1 MHETAGQAARPVIN
15 QATAEGNRVLAL
27 SGEVD
32 ADNVHLVRQALR
44 VDGTR
49 VSRTLLD
56 LRELDYTDASA
67 INDLAAAQRDAA
79 SADAWIRLASLRAAV
94 QHGRSLPPHA
104 SSSPLLPDARQRR
117 PAPGQWSGSRR
128 RSSRVRGTRRQTANE
143 HRIISSEV
151 SCDVRGSG
159 AFMPA
164 ALPEVIAP

>member
-1 MHETAGQAARPVIN
+1 M
-15 QATAEGNRVLAL
+15 
-27 SGEVD
+27 
-32 ADNVHLVRQALR
+32 
-44 VDGTR
+44 
-49 VSRTLLD
+49 SRTLLD
-56 LRELDYTDASA
+56 LRELAFTDASA
-67 INDLAAAQRDAA
+67 INVLAAAQRDAA

-104 SSSPLLPDARQRR
+104 SSSPYFLTPGNGAPLPVSGRALAAGRHECG
-117 PAPGQWSGSRR
+117 APVG
-128 RSSRVRGTRRQTANE
+128 QTANE